1 MKGANPQE
9 LDRMI
14 QTYEQM
20 HRQSNPSFSNLSD
33 FEMKSLSQVVSSI
46 GKVQDVTQF
55 LDDKGCCCIN
65 DLSPSSFDGFLN
77 GRKLVSGKGSGKLVL
92 VYSFKQKLMVK
103 IGNILWTSTFSQ
115 MIAFELMGESCILQ
129 LHSFKVKARTDT
141 GPKTLRIFAN
151 HPQLLD
157 FNVGTNLVPSQQ
169 VVYVLYK
176 LFPQWCYIS

>member
-1 MKGANPQE
+1 
-9 LDRMI
+9 
-14 QTYEQM
+14 M

-77 GRKLVSGKGSGKLVL
+77 GRKLISGKGSGKLVL

-103 IGNILWTSTFSQ
+103 ITNGNILQFYIYDRLLILNQRMNRASCSFTPLKSKLEVTLDLRPFESLPITHSYWISTWARISFHPSKWCKFYKNASSNSISYLTF
-115 MIAFELMGESCILQ
+115 IANFVFQSK
-129 LHSFKVKARTDT
+129 S
-141 GPKTLRIFAN
+141 
-151 HPQLLD
+151 
-157 FNVGTNLVPSQQ
+157 
-169 VVYVLYK
+169 
-176 LFPQWCYIS
+176 